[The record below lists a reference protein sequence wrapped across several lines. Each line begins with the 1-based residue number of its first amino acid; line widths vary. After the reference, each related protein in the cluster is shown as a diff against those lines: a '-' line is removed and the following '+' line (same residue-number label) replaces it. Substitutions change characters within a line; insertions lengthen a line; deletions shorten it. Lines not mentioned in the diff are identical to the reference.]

1 MAQKI
6 SFVIADDDQ
15 LFREL
20 TLQYSRQIPDLE
32 CLGEF
37 DDALSAI
44 SGIKTMHPDL
54 LITDV
59 EMPMMNGVQLV
70 KSLAQIPLII
80 FISSYKQYAVD
91 AFDVD
96 AVDFLTKPLVPER
109 LLKAIDKVRNLI
121 ELKRNIAQDDGVKI
135 ETDHSFF
142 IREKSAYVKIQ
153 FAEVNYIES
162 LADFVSIYLTN
173 GTKKTALVSLKN
185 LEQQLPSSH
194 FIRISRTHIV
204 NKQKITALDNNI
216 IALDKIQLP
225 IGKTYTEHVMQS
237 VLGNSAIKRFI

>member
-20 TLQYSRQIPDLE
+20 TLQYLRQIPDLE
-32 CLGEF
+32 CLGVFE
-37 DDALSAI
+37 DAISAI
-44 SGIKTMHPDL
+44 SGIQKMHPDL
-54 LITDV
+54 LIADV
-59 EMPMMNGVQLV
+59 EMPMVSGVQLV
-70 KSLAQIPLII
+70 KSLSQIPLII
-80 FISSYKQYAVD
+80 FISSYKQYALD
-91 AFDVD
+91 AFEVD

-121 ELKRNIAQDDGVKI
+121 ELKRNIAPNDALKI
-135 ETDHSFF
+135 ETDDSFF
-142 IREKSAYVKIQ
+142 IREKSAYVKVHY
-153 FAEVNYIES
+153 ADVNFIES
-162 LADFVSIYLTN
+162 LADFVSIFLTN
-173 GTKKTALVSLKN
+173 GSKKTALVSLKN

-204 NKQKITALDNNI
+204 NKQKITALDNNT
-216 IALDKIQLP
+216 IALDKIQLQ
-225 IGKTYTEHVMQS
+225 IGKTYNEQVVQS